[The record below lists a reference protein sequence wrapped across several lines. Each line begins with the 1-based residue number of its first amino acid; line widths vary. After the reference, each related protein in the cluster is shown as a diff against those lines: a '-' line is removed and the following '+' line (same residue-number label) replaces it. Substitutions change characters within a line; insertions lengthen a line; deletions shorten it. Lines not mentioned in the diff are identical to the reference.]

1 MLGIIISIICQKD
14 QVLNPV
20 VIETRRSLKLSISIT
35 INRDDDTCL
44 EEMLD
49 IEIDPSQIFLS
60 RV

>member
-1 MLGIIISIICQKD
+1 MLGIIISIIRQKD

-20 VIETRRSLKLSISIT
+20 VIETRESLKLSISIT

-49 IEIDPSQIFLS
+49 IEIW
-60 RV
+60 